1 MKIEKN
7 YDFRQRFDEVHKP
20 NRRDYSLKAE
30 NNEFVITED
39 TVIVVPANA
48 DATIMTAAQ
57 DLQDYFF
64 KSMDMSLKLKK
75 GEACANS
82 ISYDVNASVTKD
94 AFILEVSENGIKI
107 TGNMSKDA
115 FCGSVY
121 VEDQLNLREAPY
133 IAIQT
138 LERKKLFTPR
148 IVHSGW
154 GIELFP
160 DSHLNAIAHAGFD
173 AVVVFV
179 TGIDKT
185 NVGVLDI
192 NNLIARAKNYGL
204 GTVLYTQK

>member
-1 MKIEKN
+1 
-7 YDFRQRFDEVHKP
+7 
-20 NRRDYSLKAE
+20 
-30 NNEFVITED
+30 
-39 TVIVVPANA
+39 
-48 DATIMTAAQ
+48 MTAAQ

-160 DSHLNAIAHAGFD
+160 TATSMQSLTQALMPLLFSLPVLTKPMSVFLTSITSSHVQKTTVSALFFTATFPPTNIPMNPMQQNSLTAFTAIFS
-173 AVVVFV
+173 V
-179 TGIDKT
+179 TIRKQS
-185 NVGVLDI
+185 
-192 NNLIARAKNYGL
+192 A
-204 GTVLYTQK
+204 